1 MSSFLSSL
9 KPSRKTFVS
18 DAIAEFSTGLLGISE
33 GMAYT
38 QLAGVNA
45 QPGIGASLD
54 QAREAGQKWLAGQ
67 KQLAAMND
75 E

>member
-9 KPSRKTFVS
+9 KPSRQTFVS
-18 DAIAEFSTGLLGISE
+18 DAIAELSTGLFGIPE
-33 GMAYT
+33 GMAYA

-45 QPGIGASLD
+45 HPGIGASLN

-67 KQLAAMND
+67 KQLAAMNSK
-75 E
+75 